1 MRGPP
6 HKAWPEAQPLHWTP
20 GFPTSEKG
28 FPIPETPPDIS
39 MEAVSRNFLEHSPFS
54 THSHFK
60 GRSKTPKAG
69 GLCGFFKVASGK
81 LVWQEQS
88 KDKGLT
94 LGPPRSYRPALE
106 RGEAGAPVS

>member
-6 HKAWPEAQPLHWTP
+6 HKAQPATQPLQWTLS
-20 GFPTSEKG
+20 FPTSEKG
-28 FPIPETPPDIS
+28 FPIPETTPDIYT
-39 MEAVSRNFLEHSPFS
+39 EAVSRNFLEHSPFS

-60 GRSKTPKAG
+60 GRSKPPKAG

-88 KDKGLT
+88 KDKDLT
-94 LGPPRSYRPALE
+94 LGPL
-106 RGEAGAPVS
+106 